1 VNEPLDRNG
10 CAHYSLEVLSRLWS
24 KKMNT
29 KLWIMSLAVVFVLA
43 VGRWGTSAQ
52 AAADYK
58 PASPTKMSAAE
69 FDKLFKQISNWGR
82 WGKDDAQ
89 GTMNLITDAKRKQ
102 AAALVKLGLTV
113 SIGHDLMTETT
124 ADNPAG
130 RFKREVAPN
139 FRTDTYFFQ
148 YHGAFVTHEDALCHY
163 TYNDR
168 VYNDRPLNTK
178 DCFPGID
185 QLKNGIVTRGVL
197 IDIPRLKGVPYLEP
211 EDAVYQKDLEAWLK
225 MAGLKVGPG
234 DAVILRT
241 GRWARRKK
249 TGPWDNIASAS
260 GFDVTVAPW
269 FRSHDVAL
277 ASGDTT
283 VEIHNV
289 PPVVEG
295 QLTPLHTLFINGL
308 GMPIIDDMDPEELAE
323 TCARLHRWEFTLVV
337 APLRVPNGTGS
348 PLNPIA
354 IF

>member
-1 VNEPLDRNG
+1 MKLGLKLRLSIAGAALAGVFALSVGFVGTR
-10 CAHYSLEVLSRLWS
+10 AH
-24 KKMNT
+24 
-29 KLWIMSLAVVFVLA
+29 
-43 VGRWGTSAQ
+43 
-52 AAADYK
+52 AAGNYK
-58 PASPTKMSAAE
+58 PVDPTRMSAAE

-82 WGKDDAQ
+82 WGKDDAL

-102 AAALVKLGLTV
+102 AASLVKVGL
-113 SIGHDLMTETT
+113 SISVAHDLITEES

-130 RFKREVAPN
+130 RFKRVVAPN

-148 YHGAFVTHEDALCHY
+148 YHGAFVTHQDALCHY

-185 QLKNGIVTRGVL
+185 QLKNGVVTRGIL

-211 EDAVYQKDLEAWLK
+211 EDAVYQKDIEAWEK
-225 MAGLKVGPG
+225 MAGVKVSSG

-241 GRWARRKK
+241 GRWARREKV
-249 TGPWDNIASAS
+249 GPWNNIASAS

-269 FRSHDVAL
+269 FRARDVAL

-308 GMPIIDDMDPEELAE
+308 GMPIIDDMDPEVLAE
-323 TCARLHRWEFTLVV
+323 TCARLHRWEFMLVV
-337 APLRVPNGTGS
+337 APLRVPNGTGG
-348 PLNPIA
+348 PVNPIA